1 MALLPYPRA
10 SRGFLNMS
18 LENDF
23 SLFFFSFWD
32 LFQYIYYLEYVN
44 FQFRNIKLS
53 WRSGF
58 IFEDWSKLWTKP
70 RQCFYIVP
78 RSLDYMLFKVWTLS
92 NEAQSLFLLK
102 TVPEDIKRTENYHD
116 IVTSRETFDF
126 SKKKRINGCQVDFP
140 GHFLMWP

>member
-1 MALLPYPRA
+1 MI
-10 SRGFLNMS
+10 FLC
-18 LENDF
+18 F
-23 SLFFFSFWD
+23 FLFGTYFN
-32 LFQYIYYLEYVN
+32 IYYLEYVN
-44 FQFRNIKLS
+44 FQFRNIILS

-126 SKKKRINGCQVDFP
+126 SKKTYKWMSSWLSWPFSYVALIFLRI
-140 GHFLMWP
+140 W